1 MWLGAPHTPI
11 LYPLGRDDG
20 VWLVAEERLEVISER
35 VLDRQIPKFS
45 LLNSQH
51 RTYSCK
57 RTAQAF
63 SREI

>member
-11 LYPLGRDDG
+11 LYPLGRDDSI
-20 VWLVAEERLEVISER
+20 WLVAEERLEVISER
-35 VLDRQIPKFS
+35 VLDRQILKFS

-51 RTYSCK
+51 RSHSCK
-57 RTAQAF
+57 HPAQAF